1 MAVIDVD
8 YLVLGSGIAGLSF
21 ALKVAKLGR
30 VALVTKKSDTESNTN
45 YAQGGIASVT
55 SPDDNFD
62 LHIQDTLVAGAGL
75 CRLETVDILVKEG
88 PERVR
93 ELVELGV
100 KFSRE
105 KTPTGETRFALG
117 REGGHSKR
125 RILHAADLTGREIER
140 ALIVQCK
147 HQENIRTF
155 EHEYAIDLI
164 TRPNDD
170 GKLVCCGA
178 YVLDT
183 ETDEITTFRAKV
195 TMLATGGAGQVYLHT
210 TNPEI
215 ATGDGVAM
223 AYRAGAEIANMEFIQ
238 FHPTSLCHEN
248 ARSFLISEAVRGEG
262 GILRLKDGS
271 TFMEN
276 YHEMACLA
284 PRDIVARAIDAELKK
299 SGEECVFL
307 DVTHLEPDHVRKRFP
322 NIHQKCLSVGIDITK
337 DWIPIV
343 PAAHY
348 SCGGVLT
355 DRNARTS
362 VERLYACGEVAC
374 TGVHG
379 ANRLASNSLL
389 EAVVFAHR
397 AVADSKQF
405 VGEGCE
411 CTMAD
416 FPKSEHAQEIDPQ
429 VISGLKAD
437 LRQTMWKYV
446 GIVRTNE
453 RLQKAQSHLHELAG
467 QVEKLYASGRLSAD
481 LLELRNMITTA
492 SLIVESAIL
501 RKESRGLNYN
511 LDYPGLNENA
521 KDTVLS
527 SSKHETRNSKQ
538 QSKSEIQSKPKMR
551 GRDA

>member
-1 MAVIDVD
+1 MDVD

-21 ALKVAKLGR
+21 ALKVSKLGR

-45 YAQGGIASVT
+45 YAQGGIAGVIA
-55 SPDDNFD
+55 PDDSFD
-62 LHIQDTLVAGAGL
+62 LHIRDTLVAGAGL
-75 CRLETVDILVKEG
+75 CRLETVEILVREG
-88 PERVR
+88 PERIR

-100 KFSRE
+100 QFSRE

-117 REGGHSKR
+117 REGGHSMR

-140 ALIVQCK
+140 ALIVRCK

-155 EHEYAIDLI
+155 EHECAIDLI
-164 TRPNDD
+164 TRPGDS
-170 GKLVCCGA
+170 GLTCCGA
-178 YVLDT
+178 YVLDAET
-183 ETDEITTFRAKV
+183 EEVTTFRARV

-223 AYRAGAEIANMEFIQ
+223 AYRAGAGIANMEFIQ
-238 FHPTSLCHEN
+238 FHPTSLHHPE

-262 GILRLKDGS
+262 GILRLRDGS

-276 YHEMACLA
+276 YHEMGCLA

-299 SGEECVFL
+299 SGDECVYL
-307 DVTHLEPDHVRKRFP
+307 DVTHLDAAHVRERFP
-322 NIHQKCLSVGIDITK
+322 TIYQKCLSVGIDITE

-355 DRNARTS
+355 DVNARSS

-397 AVADSKQF
+397 AAGDSEQYMGARCE
-405 VGEGCE
+405 GEIP
-411 CTMAD
+411 D
-416 FPKSEHAQEIDPQ
+416 FPKAAHSRQTSLEEIA
-429 VISGLKAD
+429 GLKGAI
-437 LRQTMWKYV
+437 RRIMWRYV

-453 RLQKAQSHLHELAG
+453 RLQKAKDQLAELAAR
-467 QVEKLYASGRLSAD
+467 VDAMYESGRLSSD
-481 LLELRNMITTA
+481 LLELRNMVTTA
-492 SLIVESAIL
+492 SLIIESAIS

-511 LDYPGLNENA
+511 LDYPKLDENT
-521 KDTVLS
+521 KDTVL
-527 SSKHETRNSKQ
+527 N
-538 QSKSEIQSKPKMR
+538 R
-551 GRDA
+551 GS

>member
-21 ALKVAKLGR
+21 ALKVSKLGR

-45 YAQGGIASVT
+45 YAQGGIAGVT
-55 SPDDNFD
+55 SPDDKFD
-62 LHIQDTLVAGAGL
+62 LHIRDTLVAGAGL
-75 CRLETVDILVKEG
+75 CCEEAVEILVKEG
-88 PERVR
+88 PDRIR
-93 ELVELGV
+93 ELVEFGV

-105 KTPTGETRFALG
+105 KTPTGETQFALG
-117 REGGHSKR
+117 REGGHSMR
-125 RILHAADLTGREIER
+125 RILHSADLTGHEIER

-147 HQENIRTF
+147 HQENIRVF

-164 TRPNDD
+164 TRPSED
-170 GKLVCCGA
+170 GLVCYGA

-183 ETDEITTFRAKV
+183 ETEEVTTFRARV

-223 AYRAGAEIANMEFIQ
+223 AFRAGADIANMEFIQ
-238 FHPTSLCHEN
+238 FHPTSLHHPD

-276 YHEMACLA
+276 YHEMGCLA

-299 SGEECVFL
+299 SGDECVFL
-307 DVTHLEPDHVRKRFP
+307 DVTHLDPEHIRKRFP
-322 NIHQKCLSVGIDITK
+322 TIHQKCLSVGIDITTEQ
-337 DWIPIV
+337 IPIV

-355 DRNARTS
+355 DVNARTS
-362 VERLYACGEVAC
+362 IERLYACGEVAC

-397 AVADSKQF
+397 AVSDSMQYAS
-405 VGEGCE
+405 VGGDEE
-411 CTMAD
+411 IPD
-416 FPKSEHAQEIDPQ
+416 FQKAAHTVEIDPD
-429 VISGLKAD
+429 VVDGLKAEIQ
-437 LRQTMWKYV
+437 RTMWRYV

-453 RLQKAQSHLHELAG
+453 RLQKAKDEIRELG
-467 QVEKLYASGRLSAD
+467 CRVEKLYATGRLTSE
-481 LLELRNMITTA
+481 LLELRNMVTTA
-492 SLIVESAIL
+492 SLIIESAIS

-511 LDYPGLNENA
+511 LDYPELNETP
-521 KDTVLS
+521 KDSVLS
-527 SSKHETRNSKQ
+527 NSKSETRNSKQ
-538 QSKSEIQSKPKMR
+538 
-551 GRDA
+551 